1 MGRRAEVEGVEGM
14 GGLDLALVSL
24 VFLARSFVCRA
35 EDFSYSINP
44 TQSSAGPT
52 EEKKTAKRGNRGYSN
67 AADEGPST
75 LYARTQKCQAY
86 SKLRE

>member
-1 MGRRAEVEGVEGM
+1 MGRRGAVEGVEGM
-14 GGLDLALVSL
+14 GGLDLALASL

-35 EDFSYSINP
+35 KDLCYSINP

-67 AADEGPST
+67 AADEEPST
-75 LYARTQKCQAY
+75 IIRQNTKVPSVFEAA
-86 SKLRE
+86 